1 MRMLPA
7 VLLLALSL
15 AAHAQEFDQDHFDCS
30 HGNLQYLCE
39 NYETCFTYGLIDEE
53 TYAGFCAVHL
63 DPVPEGE
70 GVDGS
75 TETPQRR
82 ENTIQMT
89 TSRGNVGAL
98 TSSKVDGAGDL
109 TSSRDAVTYGDST
122 TDNRIV
128 TVGATDRAISDYRGT
143 TDGLD
148 ISTPY
153 FTEGN
158 GIVTG
163 TFATQENGVDTQGP
177 TEGNTRDFKTFSAAP
192 TRDIYTVTGTDS
204 FDVITDDLVTEPN
217 ESVDLSTSAKES
229 DFEDRKVTVSP
240 SESNDF
246 DSTERET
253 NSVTRVVTITP
264 TDDSYTTESD
274 NDESDNTERPTVY
287 DDFYT
292 TERKTDSVTRVV
304 TITPTDDSY
313 STETETDSVTRVETE
328 TPTDDYYTTADFY
341 STVFQTDDAF
351 TTPDSLGSTEA
362 TTEEAPIVGVLDPE
376 LSRPPVITEPPR
388 NITVP
393 PGGTGRFDCTA
404 RAATTPQITITKKDQ
419 TTVPDLNNF
428 KAANGNGLSQTTI
441 NSITIN
447 NVDLPNEGWY
457 TCQAVNKYGYVR
469 QDAYLHI
476 KDLCEGVVC
485 PGERICKGNYDEG
498 EGHTC
503 ECPQFCDYTELIVP
517 DYVCSNYCEEHF
529 NECAMKTDA
538 CNNDKFAIEV
548 LNSGRCGYVEQPE
561 ILQAEEEYGVKD
573 MIPGE
578 TLFLECHAN
587 GFPEPNIVWYRGT
600 DVVGSGNELSLTV
613 NEEDAG
619 EYICE
624 AVNCMRSKV
633 SKRLALVFVTEIT
646 TPPMP
651 TTASTSAT
659 PTVEIQP
666 GENTIPDPPRST
678 CAVFGDPHFLTYDQ
692 RAYSY
697 MGTCDNVLA
706 MDCEMARWFVYGR
719 MRPCGRSGGSCL
731 ETVTV
736 YVDYEILELQRGWLV
751 NRNGGKIVPKNHPN
765 KKIIV
770 EGRRNNF
777 TLEFDGAILT
787 LSAVL
792 NKRPYEFDPNQMLE
806 DKLVVHW
813 DGYVSVQIQTP
824 QNTRTCGMCGD
835 NDANPDNDMKT
846 RRRGLTNDPVEFGD
860 SWKIDPRGRCE
871 ETNDP
876 RTPEEVCGDQYEEA
890 RTECERI
897 FNIPKFQNCRDNG
910 GHDTTAWIESCIYD
924 HCEGLMQ
931 QEQLP
936 PKCIVAGAYATR
948 CGHDFWD
955 REYPFP
961 TRTEQVK
968 GWEAEAGC
976 PTADERFQPVLDT
989 GCPQPTLEEEL
1000 AGNFK

>member
-1 MRMLPA
+1 
-7 VLLLALSL
+7 
-15 AAHAQEFDQDHFDCS
+15 
-30 HGNLQYLCE
+30 
-39 NYETCFTYGLIDEE
+39 
-53 TYAGFCAVHL
+53 
-63 DPVPEGE
+63 
-70 GVDGS
+70 
-75 TETPQRR
+75 
-82 ENTIQMT
+82 MT
-89 TSRGNVGAL
+89 L
-98 TSSKVDGAGDL
+98 
-109 TSSRDAVTYGDST
+109 
-122 TDNRIV
+122 
-128 TVGATDRAISDYRGT
+128 
-143 TDGLD
+143 
-148 ISTPY
+148 
-153 FTEGN
+153 
-158 GIVTG
+158 
-163 TFATQENGVDTQGP
+163 
-177 TEGNTRDFKTFSAAP
+177 
-192 TRDIYTVTGTDS
+192 
-204 FDVITDDLVTEPN
+204 
-217 ESVDLSTSAKES
+217 
-229 DFEDRKVTVSP
+229 
-240 SESNDF
+240 
-246 DSTERET
+246 
-253 NSVTRVVTITP
+253 
-264 TDDSYTTESD
+264 
-274 NDESDNTERPTVY
+274 
-287 DDFYT
+287 
-292 TERKTDSVTRVV
+292 
-304 TITPTDDSY
+304 
-313 STETETDSVTRVETE
+313 
-328 TPTDDYYTTADFY
+328 
-341 STVFQTDDAF
+341 FQ
-351 TTPDSLGSTEA
+351 
-362 TTEEAPIVGVLDPE
+362 
-376 LSRPPVITEPPR
+376 RPPVITEPPR

-428 KAANGNGLSQTTI
+428 KDANGNGLSQTTI

-633 SKRLALVFVTEIT
+633 RFVVNCMRSKVRFVVNC
-646 TPPMP
+646 MRSKVRFV
-651 TTASTSAT
+651 ST
-659 PTVEIQP
+659 V
-666 GENTIPDPPRST
+666 
-678 CAVFGDPHFLTYDQ
+678 
-692 RAYSY
+692 
-697 MGTCDNVLA
+697 CDLK
-706 MDCEMARWFVYGR
+706 
-719 MRPCGRSGGSCL
+719 S
-731 ETVTV
+731 
-736 YVDYEILELQRGWLV
+736 EILELQRGWLV